1 MRYSVLLTG
10 PKNFILG
17 AHVRESS
24 IARVVIVLRLILIF
38 LVELG
43 RFARIDGFI
52 ASNGI
57 SEFGHIHVLGP
68 PFVQG
73 TAGQQA

>member
-17 AHVRESS
+17 AHVCESS
-24 IARVVIVLRLILIF
+24 VARVVIVLRLILVF
-38 LVELG
+38 LVKLR
-43 RFARIDGFI
+43 RFARINSFI
-52 ASNGI
+52 APNSI
-57 SEFGHIHVLGP
+57 SKFGHIHVLGP